1 MATYVNMS
9 HHINLNNLVKNK
21 RRKIL
26 EKLGER
32 TNEKGKAMFEM
43 ENLICTTK
51 CPRPMYMYSV
61 VCTIGSSVN
70 SN

>member
-9 HHINLNNLVKNK
+9 HHINLNDLVKNK

-43 ENLICTTK
+43 ENLIYTTK
-51 CPRPMYMYSV
+51 CPRPVNMYSG
-61 VCTIGSSVN
+61 VCTLAPSVN

>member
-9 HHINLNNLVKNK
+9 HHINLNDLVQNK
-21 RRKIL
+21 RRKNL

-32 TNEKGKAMFEM
+32 TNEKGKAMCEM

-51 CPRPMYMYSV
+51 CPRPMYMCSV
-61 VCTIGSSVN
+61 VCICGPSVN

>member
-1 MATYVNMS
+1 MND
-9 HHINLNNLVKNK
+9 LVKNK
-21 RRKIL
+21 RTKNL

-32 TNEKGKAMFEM
+32 TNEKGKAMFEV

-51 CPRPMYMYSV
+51 CPRPMYMCSV
-61 VCTIGSSVN
+61 VCTLGPSVI